1 MIIKDWKKEILTIP
15 NLLSFFRL
23 ILIPVYMVIYLQAN
37 DSRDYVTASII
48 LALSCTTDAI
58 DGKIARKYNLITNF
72 GKFMDPL
79 ADKFMVIGMLVVM
92 CASDMYA
99 SVRAVLVWV
108 TLVVILRELAVTS
121 LRLLVAS
128 SDQKIVVAASW
139 LGKVKTVSQ
148 IVAILVMIIEPMIWN
163 GGIASWITVSF
174 MGIMTLWSGIDYL
187 KSYAGFIDPNE

>member
-1 MIIKDWKKEILTIP
+1 MNLPNKLTLLRVIMAPIAMVFILYPIGGETAARIIAAVLFVLT
-15 NLLSFFRL
+15 
-23 ILIPVYMVIYLQAN
+23 
-37 DSRDYVTASII
+37 
-48 LALSCTTDAI
+48 ALTDML

>member
-1 MIIKDWKKEILTIP
+1 MIKKVRKTMNLPNKLTLLRVIMAPIAMVFILYPIGGE
-15 NLLSFFRL
+15 NVARIVAAVLFVL
-23 ILIPVYMVIYLQAN
+23 
-37 DSRDYVTASII
+37 TA
-48 LALSCTTDAI
+48 LTDML

-108 TLVVILRELAVTS
+108 TLVVILRELAITS

-128 SDQKIVVAASW
+128 SEQKIVVAASW

-148 IVAILVMIIEPMIWN
+148 IAAILVMIIEPMIWD
-163 GGIASWITVSF
+163 GGIVSWITVCF

-187 KSYAGFIDPNE
+187 KSYVGFINPNE